1 MRIGEGGIIA
11 VSRGKQLSNELYKLQ
26 RKVAPYGFI
35 LPGTAFYLMV
45 TIMPMFM
52 GLWMSLHRW
61 NILRTRQTFIGLEN
75 YASVLTNPVF
85 WEALKNTLIYTVG
98 VVPVQI
104 GLALIVALLLNAEI
118 RGRTIFRLLYYLP
131 VVTPLSI
138 AAVIWQWIYH
148 PQMGLLNAALSTFG
162 VAPRN
167 WLGDP
172 KIAMF
177 SVIIV
182 AIWAGLGYK
191 MVIFLAALQG
201 IPESYYEAAMI
212 DGANKLDLFRHITL
226 PLLRPTTLYV
236 FITSLISSFQV
247 FGLVNVLT
255 GGGPLDATNVLVMHI
270 YRRAFSDYQFGEASA
285 MSFVL
290 FAIILVFTLV
300 QWKVMGREVSYD

>member
-118 RGRTIFRLLYYLP
+118 RGRTMFRLLYYLP

-172 KIAMF
+172 QIAML

-212 DGANKLDLFRHITL
+212 DGANRLDLFRHITL
-226 PLLRPTTLYV
+226 PLLRQTMLYV
-236 FITSLISSFQV
+236 FITSLIGSFQV

-290 FAIILVFTLV
+290 FAIILLFTLV

>member
-1 MRIGEGGIIA
+1 

-61 NILRTRQTFIGLEN
+61 NILRARQTFIGLAN
-75 YASVLTNPVF
+75 YATVLTNPVF
-85 WEALKNTLIYTVG
+85 WQALKNTLIYTVG

-118 RGRTIFRLLYYLP
+118 RGRTMFRLLYYLP

-172 KIAMF
+172 QIAML

-212 DGANKLDLFRHITL
+212 DGANRLDLFRHITL
-226 PLLRPTTLYV
+226 PLLRPTMLYV
-236 FITSLISSFQV
+236 FITSLIGSFQV

-290 FAIILVFTLV
+290 FAIILLFTLV

>member
-1 MRIGEGGIIA
+1 M
-11 VSRGKQLSNELYKLQ
+11 SRGKQLSNELYKLQ

-61 NILRTRQTFIGLEN
+61 NILRTRQTFIGLAN
-75 YASVLTNPVF
+75 YATVLTNPVF
-85 WEALKNTLIYTVG
+85 WQALKNTLIYTVG

-118 RGRTIFRLLYYLP
+118 RGRTMFRLLYYLP

-212 DGANKLDLFRHITL
+212 DGANRLDLFRHITL
-226 PLLRPTTLYV
+226 PLLRPTMLYV
-236 FITSLISSFQV
+236 FITSLIGSFQV

-290 FAIILVFTLV
+290 FAIILLFTLV

>member
-1 MRIGEGGIIA
+1 VRIGEGGIIA

-61 NILRTRQTFIGLEN
+61 NILRTRQTFIGLAN
-75 YASVLTNPVF
+75 YATVLTNPVF
-85 WEALKNTLIYTVG
+85 WQALKNTLIYTVG

-118 RGRTIFRLLYYLP
+118 RGRTMFRLLYYLP

-172 KIAMF
+172 QIAML

-212 DGANKLDLFRHITL
+212 DGANRLDLFRHITL
-226 PLLRPTTLYV
+226 PLLRPTMLYV
-236 FITSLISSFQV
+236 FITSLIGSFQV

-290 FAIILVFTLV
+290 FAIILLFTLV

>member
-61 NILRTRQTFIGLEN
+61 NILRTRQTFIGLAN
-75 YASVLTNPVF
+75 YATVLTNPVF
-85 WEALKNTLIYTVG
+85 WQALKNTLIYTVG

-118 RGRTIFRLLYYLP
+118 RGRTMFRLLYYLP

-172 KIAMF
+172 QIAML

-212 DGANKLDLFRHITL
+212 DGANRLDLFRHITL
-226 PLLRPTTLYV
+226 PLLRPTMLYV
-236 FITSLISSFQV
+236 FITSLIGSFQV

-290 FAIILVFTLV
+290 FAIILLFTLV

>member
-61 NILRTRQTFIGLEN
+61 NILRTRQTFIGLAN
-75 YASVLTNPVF
+75 YANVLTNPVF
-85 WEALKNTLIYTVG
+85 WQALKNTLIYTVG

-118 RGRTIFRLLYYLP
+118 RGRTMFRLLYYLP

-172 KIAMF
+172 QIAML

-212 DGANKLDLFRHITL
+212 DGANRLDLFRHITL
-226 PLLRPTTLYV
+226 PLLRPTMLYV
-236 FITSLISSFQV
+236 FITSLIGSFQV

-290 FAIILVFTLV
+290 FAIILLFTLV

>member
-1 MRIGEGGIIA
+1 M
-11 VSRGKQLSNELYKLQ
+11 
-26 RKVAPYGFI
+26 
-35 LPGTAFYLMV
+35 
-45 TIMPMFM
+45 
-52 GLWMSLHRW
+52 
-61 NILRTRQTFIGLEN
+61 
-75 YASVLTNPVF
+75 
-85 WEALKNTLIYTVG
+85 
-98 VVPVQI
+98 
-104 GLALIVALLLNAEI
+104 
-118 RGRTIFRLLYYLP
+118 FRLLYYLP

>member
-1 MRIGEGGIIA
+1 VRIGEGGIIA

-61 NILRTRQTFIGLEN
+61 NILRARQTFIGLAN
-75 YASVLTNPVF
+75 YATVLTNPVF
-85 WEALKNTLIYTVG
+85 WQALKNTLIYTVG

-118 RGRTIFRLLYYLP
+118 RGRTMFRLLYYLP

-172 KIAMF
+172 QIAML

-212 DGANKLDLFRHITL
+212 DGANRLDLFRHITL
-226 PLLRPTTLYV
+226 PLLRPTMLYV
-236 FITSLISSFQV
+236 FITSLIGSFQV

-290 FAIILVFTLV
+290 FAIILLFTLV

>member
-61 NILRTRQTFIGLEN
+61 NILRTRQTFIGLAN
-75 YASVLTNPVF
+75 YATVLTNPVF
-85 WEALKNTLIYTVG
+85 WQALKNTLIYTVG

-172 KIAMF
+172 QIAML

-212 DGANKLDLFRHITL
+212 DGANRLDLFRHITL
-226 PLLRPTTLYV
+226 PLLRPTMLYV
-236 FITSLISSFQV
+236 FITSLIGSFQV

-290 FAIILVFTLV
+290 FAIILLFTLV